1 MNGIEHTMRFHG
13 VREWSIGL
21 SHVVQLV
28 LAAIGLVLLSPVMA
42 IVALAV
48 KLSSPGPVFY
58 RGVRIG
64 KDARPFIIYKFR
76 TLQQNA
82 ENKIG
87 ARLLRPDDGFY
98 TSIGKFLKKTK
109 LDELPQ
115 LINVLRGEMALVG
128 PRPVRPV
135 FFQDCVRQINSYE
148 ERFLVRPGLSGV
160 AQLRGGYW
168 THPRNKLRYERIYLK
183 RRGLLLDLKLVG
195 LTLLKLFGRWFTL
208 GFMLLLLFVFL
219 SFLPSW
225 LYPSLYVRIF
235 GFSVNG
241 VHLLLLALFFRTF
254 LRWIPSN
261 RLYIYR
267 CALNLPALAFVL
279 FTGIATLWSV
289 DPIAALRGA
298 AYYLV
303 TGFSLI
309 LILSNGEISQS
320 SVRIAV
326 RVVALTATLVSL
338 GSLVQLVLMNGEAVA
353 AAANGLAWK
362 QGQSFYGLPY
372 PLRDPAFL
380 ATYLVLGLPILF
392 SEVAHAKTQFQR
404 DFWLICSTIASFGI
418 VMTQTRIGLIALAV
432 TGTVFFARR
441 STRALAGFLGLFG
454 VLLLILALLGG
465 PRFSVTNGWIELG
478 QKWSDLSELFSSIPV
493 RQLLI
498 GVGTKNLERLEDVA
512 PNTYDFA
519 QGDDF
524 PIPNMHLTLILEN
537 GLVGWLL
544 MMWVIGAVLKE
555 LYCGY
560 RRIHDRQIRTVLW
573 AIFSSVLGFLI
584 SMNIGNVFF
593 HLTIQVLFWGLVA
606 VGLATILRFG
616 GFRPG
621 FVKIWRFGD

>member
-1 MNGIEHTMRFHG
+1 MNGLEYTIRFHA
-13 VREWSIGL
+13 VQEWSIGL
-21 SHVVQLV
+21 SYMVQFV
-28 LAAIGLVLLSPVMA
+28 LAAIALVLLSPVMA
-42 IVALAV
+42 IVAGAV
-48 KLSSPGPVFY
+48 KLTNPGPVFY
-58 RGVRIG
+58 RGLRIG
-64 KDARPFIIYKFR
+64 KDKRTFTIYKFR
-76 TLQQNA
+76 TLQQDA
-82 ENKIG
+82 EGRIG
-87 ARLLRPDDGFY
+87 ARLLRQDDGLY
-98 TSIGKFLKKTK
+98 TPIGKFLKKTK

-115 LINVLRGEMALVG
+115 LVNVLRGEMVLVG

-135 FFQDCVRQINSYE
+135 FFQDLARQIDGYE
-148 ERFLVRPGLSGV
+148 ERFLIRPGLSGV

-183 RRGLLLDLKLVG
+183 RRGLLLDLKLIG

-219 SFLPSW
+219 SFVPSW
-225 LYPSLYVRIF
+225 LYPSLYIRIF
-235 GFSVNG
+235 GFPVNA
-241 VHLLLLALFFRTF
+241 VHLLLLALFVRTF

-267 CALNLPALAFVL
+267 CALNLPALAFVM

-289 DPIAALRGA
+289 DPVTAFRGA

-309 LILSNGEISQS
+309 LILSNGEISHS
-320 SVRIAV
+320 SVRVAV

-353 AAANGLAWK
+353 AAANGVPWQQRQA
-362 QGQSFYGLPY
+362 FYGLPY

-404 DFWLICSTIASFGI
+404 DFWLICTTIASVGI
-418 VMTQTRIGLIALAV
+418 VMTQTRIGLTALAV
-432 TGTVFFARR
+432 TGAVFFARR
-441 STRALAGFLGLFG
+441 SMRALAGFLGLFG
-454 VLLLILALLGG
+454 ALLLVLALLGG
-465 PRFSVTNGWIELG
+465 SRFSLTHSWIELV
-478 QKWSDLSELFSSIPV
+478 QKWSELSELFSSIPV

-498 GVGTKNLERLEDVA
+498 GIGTKNLERLDDVA

-519 QGDDF
+519 KGDDF

-537 GLVGWLL
+537 GLIGWLL
-544 MMWVIGAVLKE
+544 MMWVIAAVLKE

-560 RRIHDRQIRTVLW
+560 RRIHDSQIQTVLW

-593 HLTIQVLFWGLVA
+593 HLTIQILFWGLVA
-606 VGLATILRFG
+606 IGLTTILRFG

>member
-1 MNGIEHTMRFHG
+1 MNGLEGTIRFHG
-13 VREWSIGL
+13 GHEWSIGF
-21 SHVVQLV
+21 SYAVQFV

-42 IVALAV
+42 IVAVAV
-48 KLSSPGPVFY
+48 KLTSPGPVLY
-58 RGVRIG
+58 RGLRIG
-64 KDARPFIIYKFR
+64 KDKRTFRIYKFR
-76 TLQQNA
+76 TLQQDA
-82 ENKIG
+82 EGKIG
-87 ARLLRPDDGFY
+87 ARLLRQDDGFY
-98 TSIGKFLKKTK
+98 TPIGRFLKKTK

-115 LINVLRGEMALVG
+115 LVNVLRGEMVLVG

-135 FFQDCVRQINSYE
+135 FFQDSVREIDGYE
-148 ERFLVRPGLSGV
+148 QRFLVRPGLTGV
-160 AQLRGGYW
+160 AQLRGAYL

-183 RRGLLLDLKLVG
+183 RRGLLLDLKLIG

-225 LYPSLYVRIF
+225 LYPSLYIRIF
-235 GFSVNG
+235 GFPVNA
-241 VHLLLLALFFRTF
+241 VHLFLLALFCRTF
-254 LRWIPSN
+254 FRWIPSN

-289 DPIAALRGA
+289 DPVTAFRGA
-298 AYYLV
+298 VYYLV

-309 LILSNGEISQS
+309 LILSNGEISQF
-320 SVRIAV
+320 SVRTAV
-326 RVVALTATLVSL
+326 RVVALTATFVSL
-338 GSLVQLVLMNGEAVA
+338 GSLVQLVLVNGEAVA
-353 AAANGLAWK
+353 AAANGVPW
-362 QGQSFYGLPY
+362 QQSQALYGLPY
-372 PLRDPAFL
+372 PLRNQAFL

-392 SEVAHAKTQFQR
+392 SEVAHAKTQLQR
-404 DFWLICSTIASFGI
+404 DFWLMCSTIASVGI
-418 VMTQTRIGLIALAV
+418 VMTQTRIGLTALVV

-441 STRALAGFLGLFG
+441 SMRAVAGFLGLFG
-454 VLLLILALLGG
+454 ALLLVLALLGG
-465 PRFSVTNGWIELG
+465 PRFSLTNAWIELV
-478 QKWSDLSELFSSIPV
+478 QKWSEFSELFSSIPV
-493 RQLLI
+493 KQLLI
-498 GVGTKNLERLEDVA
+498 GIGTKNLERLDDVA

-537 GLVGWLL
+537 GLIGWLL
-544 MMWVIGAVLKE
+544 MMWIIGAVLKE

-560 RRIHDRQIRTVLW
+560 RRIRDSQIQTLLW

-606 VGLATILRFG
+606 IGLATILRFG

>member
-1 MNGIEHTMRFHG
+1 MNGLEDTIRFHG
-13 VREWSIGL
+13 GHEWSIGF
-21 SHVVQLV
+21 SYAVQFV

-42 IVALAV
+42 IVAVAV
-48 KLSSPGPVFY
+48 KLTSPGPVFY
-58 RGVRIG
+58 RGLRIG
-64 KDARPFIIYKFR
+64 KDKQTFTIYKFR
-76 TLQQNA
+76 TLQQDA
-82 ENKIG
+82 EGKIG
-87 ARLLRPDDGFY
+87 ARLLRQDDSLY
-98 TSIGKFLKKTK
+98 TPIGRFLKKTK

-115 LINVLRGEMALVG
+115 LVNVLRGEMVLVG

-135 FFQDCVRQINSYE
+135 FFQDLAREIDGYE
-148 ERFLVRPGLSGV
+148 ERFLIRPGLTGV
-160 AQLRGGYW
+160 AQLRGGYL

-183 RRGLLLDLKLVG
+183 RRGLLLDLKLVV

-219 SFLPSW
+219 SFLPAW
-225 LYPSLYVRIF
+225 LYPSLYIRIF
-235 GFSVNG
+235 GFPVNA

-267 CALNLPALAFVL
+267 CALNVPAVAFVL

-289 DPIAALRGA
+289 DPVTAFRGA

-303 TGFSLI
+303 TGFSLT

-320 SVRIAV
+320 SIRIAV

-353 AAANGLAWK
+353 AAANGIAWY
-362 QGQSFYGLPY
+362 QSQTFYGLPY
-372 PLRDPAFL
+372 PLRNPAFL

-404 DFWLICSTIASFGI
+404 DFWLMCSTIASVGI
-418 VMTQTRIGLIALAV
+418 VMTQTRIGLTALAV

-441 STRALAGFLGLFG
+441 SMRAVAGFLGLFG
-454 VLLLILALLGG
+454 ALLLVLALFGG
-465 PRFSVTNGWIELG
+465 PRFSVTHSWIELG
-478 QKWSDLSELFSSIPV
+478 QKWSEFSELFSSIPIK
-493 RQLLI
+493 QLLI
-498 GVGTKNLERLEDVA
+498 GIGTKNLERLDDVA

-519 QGDDF
+519 QGEDF

-537 GLVGWLL
+537 GLIGWLL
-544 MMWVIGAVLKE
+544 MMWIIGAVLKE

-560 RRIHDRQIRTVLW
+560 RRIRDSQIQTVLW

-606 VGLATILRFG
+606 IGLTTILRFG